1 MVQSDII
8 IRTPTHM
15 AQQGGGGQGEGQA
28 DGGGDEKDSAR
39 HHILRLEVAD
49 ILATSVLEYQE
60 AGITDIS
67 ITVF

>member
-1 MVQSDII
+1 MVQSVII

-15 AQQGGGGQGEGQA
+15 ADQGGGGQGEGQG
-28 DGGGDEKDSAR
+28 DGGGDEKDRAR
-39 HHILRLEVAD
+39 HHILWLEVAD